1 MEQSQVPPMGAHK
14 ASQKDAAVVDDLL
27 KDRAGSHHPAHL
39 WVDFFGKFPLTLV
52 LSLLASPLPNLPS
65 PFISLRNK

>member
-14 ASQKDAAVVDDLL
+14 ASQKAAAVVDDLL

-52 LSLLASPLPNLPS
+52 LSLLGKSPSQPS
-65 PFISLRNK
+65 FSFYFSA